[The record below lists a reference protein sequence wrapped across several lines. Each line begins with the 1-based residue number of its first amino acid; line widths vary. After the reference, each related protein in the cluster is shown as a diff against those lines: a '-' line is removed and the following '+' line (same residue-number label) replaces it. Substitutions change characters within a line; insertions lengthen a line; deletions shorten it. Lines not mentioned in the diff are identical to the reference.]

1 MGLVI
6 LAGVCLLA
14 QIVLAIGWL
23 TTSKALRAWA
33 TSIQKGWQKE
43 SVDSLRER
51 MPLMSNV
58 LQQNVVP
65 WKGRAHLKEASA
77 VWLIR
82 SKIEEDHGSSISVL
96 YGLFGGVLL
105 TTLAQFIGTSETA
118 SWVEPTLLALVCLS
132 LGLTLFINQSLTT
145 SITKARL
152 ALDAVCP
159 PLPSA
164 DNVTR
169 DVMEQLQKQMKL
181 LRNGQQQSLDSLG
194 KSQAT
199 LAKLGTNLQ
208 LAFQK
213 SVREQLAPAL
223 EEMSTLASA
232 SQRVN
237 QRYVEETTRKQNQ
250 VVQGLIVQVM
260 DGIDQAIGKSLRDT
274 SESFAASVQRQ
285 QVSMD
290 RWRRSVESVAEVIGS
305 LEQTTKGVTVGAE
318 RMAQAAEP
326 VRAAAQVFSDSA
338 KELQKVFPVVSQLG
352 EMVLQAQS
360 GLTESHSAIQRGT
373 AEYLEVTG
381 TIRTMV
387 SDLNRAHESS
397 IERISG
403 SVEETLV
410 QPFAHMTSELQT
422 LQTGQ
427 RTAFDQL
434 QQMTASIEQ
443 TLKQLEG
450 GHDNL
455 STLAAQIQKAG
466 EPSVQ
471 AAASFVLVSQQLQQ
485 IVPQLENTT
494 QIHKV
499 GAQTMQR
506 ISEGLQS
513 ENNRNEQMLEQV
525 QALLEQLESTQQQMA
540 ERVAKGV
547 DGALAEK
554 LVEARENFVA
564 DVRAASDAL
573 KQSGVG
579 AAQQFQ
585 ESSALLVTQIE
596 ASGESWTGTIASTS
610 EQWTEI
616 MSNSVELLTQTTG
629 QWALQVETSG
639 GKWSE
644 TVGRAANE
652 AGRDW
657 KQANVEAATQL
668 QTVGAN
674 LLNTLDEQSTKL
686 VKTLDNSTLSF
697 AKQMSLSS
705 TEVAEH
711 LKQSSIE
718 LSQTLQTAR
727 TEWDTQIRSSSQYI
741 SDSLK
746 KSGSDINVSLSQVR
760 QQLADTM
767 SDSTKVLQQSLH
779 TAGQTFI
786 QDWGHMGQSIRDA
799 LEHASQSLDQSV
811 QEVGR
816 KLNQRIDEAGQSLEL
831 SVQQSAQSL
840 QAGATHAHDKLS
852 QVGDGWSTA
861 IQDAANSLRG
871 NAEFVSE
878 TISSTLSAVQSEMEE
893 HLGRTLQS
901 VETQMTKRLDE
912 GIARQQQLIE
922 LSNIQQGKATQYLSE
937 VTQQSTELLNKTI
950 QDTQVALQSKLSD
963 FGTDLQVS
971 LQEIFQQYQNGL
983 LSAAR
988 QQELAGQSLLDQA
1001 QEAGQKL
1008 QQAMSQAQVQTQN
1021 SLENMGTDMV
1031 LHLGQIHRQ
1040 YSESLERSQASM
1052 SQLVSLQEGH
1062 IGSWQ
1067 ELVQTLTP
1075 ALSQLNGS
1083 AVQLDQVVNNLKDS
1097 MTPATTVSEN
1107 FKQASTQLQAVFP
1120 NISDTADSYHRF
1132 NQSLQEASSALAFTA
1147 DKYSKAGGDM
1157 GGLLSQIEQSL
1168 DLQNQ
1173 SNDSVSTTLQ
1183 GVENTIN
1190 NLEPVVRLMQQASHD
1205 IRVVSEGSTNTV
1217 ETMKQATE
1225 SQNQSVQQMGQ
1236 LSAQLLKTLSGQSA
1250 RLLELTGQ
1258 MEQMQQVLTV
1268 GVDAFAHQLPQSV
1281 DGTLVQFDAVLA
1293 EGVLRING
1301 SIERLREAMDDLIEQ
1316 LER

>member
-1 MGLVI
+1 MNLVV

-14 QIVLAIGWL
+14 QFLLAMGWL
-23 TTSKALRAWA
+23 ATSKSLRTWA
-33 TSIQKGWQKE
+33 VSMKDGWQN
-43 SVDSLRER
+43 DSADTIRDRL
-51 MPLMSNV
+51 PLMVNV
-58 LQQNVVP
+58 LQQNIVP
-65 WKGRAHLKEASA
+65 WKGRPHLKDVSSL
-77 VWLIR
+77 WLTK
-82 SKIEEDHGSSISVL
+82 SKVEEDHGSSIWVL
-96 YGLFGGVLL
+96 YGLFAGVLL
-105 TTLAQFIGTSETA
+105 MTATQSLASDVIETWIA
-118 SWVEPTLLALVCLS
+118 PTMQGFVCVS
-132 LGLTLFINQSLTT
+132 LGLTFFVNHHVTG
-145 SITKARL
+145 SIRAARL

-169 DVMEQLQKQMKL
+169 DVMEQLQKQLTL

-199 LAKLGTNLQ
+199 LAKLGDNLQ

-213 SVREQLAPAL
+213 SVREQLSP
-223 EEMSTLASA
+223 TLAEISKLA
-232 SQRVN
+232 SDSQQAN

-260 DGIDQAIGKSLRDT
+260 DGIDQAIGQSLRDT

-290 RWRRSVESVAEVIGS
+290 RWRRSVESVAEVIGT
-305 LEQTTKGVTVGAE
+305 LEKTTKGVTLGAE

-326 VRAAAQVFSDSA
+326 VQAAAQVFSDSA

-352 EMVLQAQS
+352 DMVLRAQS

-381 TIRTMV
+381 TIRSMV
-387 SDLNRAHESS
+387 TDLNQAHERA

-403 SVEETLV
+403 GVEDTLI
-410 QPFAHMTSELQT
+410 QPFVQMSGELQT

-427 RTAFDQL
+427 RTAFEQL
-434 QQMTASIEQ
+434 QQMTSSIEQ
-443 TLKQLEG
+443 TLQQLEG

-455 STLAAQIQKAG
+455 STLAEQIQQAG
-466 EPSVQ
+466 EPSIQ
-471 AAASFVLVSQQLQQ
+471 AAASFVLVSEQLQK
-485 IVPQLENTT
+485 IVPQLEHTS
-494 QIHKV
+494 QIHEV
-499 GAQTMQR
+499 GAQTMKR
-506 ISEGLQS
+506 ISDGLQS

-525 QALLEQLESTQQQMA
+525 QGLVVHLESTQQQMA

-547 DGALAEK
+547 DGALADK
-554 LVEARENFVA
+554 LIEARSRFVE
-564 DVRAASDAL
+564 DVTAASDAL
-573 KQSGVG
+573 RQSGVG
-579 AAQQFQ
+579 VAEQLQQ
-585 ESSALLVTQIE
+585 S
-596 ASGESWTGTIASTS
+596 
-610 EQWTEI
+610 
-616 MSNSVELLTQTTG
+616 SVELT
-629 QWALQVETSG
+629 
-639 GKWSE
+639 
-644 TVGRAANE
+644 
-652 AGRDW
+652 
-657 KQANVEAATQL
+657 
-668 QTVGAN
+668 
-674 LLNTLDEQSTKL
+674 
-686 VKTLDNSTLSF
+686 
-697 AKQMSLSS
+697 
-705 TEVAEH
+705 
-711 LKQSSIE
+711 
-718 LSQTLQTAR
+718 QTLQTAR
-727 TEWDTQIRSSSQYI
+727 VEWDTQIRSSGSYLN
-741 SDSLK
+741 DSLK
-746 KSGSDINVSLSQVR
+746 KSGSDINISLSQVR

-840 QAGATHAHDKLS
+840 QDGATHAHDKLS
-852 QVGDGWSTA
+852 QVGEGWSSA
-861 IQDAANSLRG
+861 IQDAAQSLRG
-871 NAEFVSE
+871 NAQFVSE
-878 TISSTLSAVQSEMEE
+878 TISSTLSSVQSEMEA
-893 HLGRTLQS
+893 HLARTLQS
-901 VETQMTKRLDE
+901 LENQMTQRLDE
-912 GIARQQQLIE
+912 GVARQQKLIE
-922 LSNIQQGKATQYLSE
+922 QSNILQGKATQQLLE
-937 VTQQSTELLNKTI
+937 GTQQSTERLQQTI
-950 QDTQVALQSKLSD
+950 QITQEALQTKLSD

-1008 QQAMSQAQVQTQN
+1008 QQAMGQAQVQTQN
-1021 SLENMGTDMV
+1021 ALQNMGADMV

-1040 YSESLERSQASM
+1040 YSESLERSQTSM
-1052 SQLVSLQEGH
+1052 SQLVTLQEGH

-1067 ELVQTLTP
+1067 ELVTTLTP
-1075 ALSQLNGS
+1075 ALSQLNDS
-1083 AVQLDQVVNNLKDS
+1083 AVQLDQVVNSLKES

-1107 FKQASTQLQAVFP
+1107 FKQASNQLQAVFP
-1120 NISDTADSYHRF
+1120 NISDTADSYHQF
-1132 NQSLQEASSALAFTA
+1132 NTSLQEASKALAITA
-1147 DKYSKAGGDM
+1147 EKYSKAGGDM
-1157 GGLLSQIEQSL
+1157 GMVLSQIEESL

-1173 SNDSVSTTLQ
+1173 SNQSVSTTLQ

-1205 IRVVSEGSTNTV
+1205 IRVVSEGSTNTI

-1225 SQNQSVQQMGQ
+1225 SQNQSVQQMGK
-1236 LSAQLLKTLSGQSA
+1236 LSGQLLKTLSSQSK

-1258 MEQMQQVLTV
+1258 MEQMQKVLTV

>member
-1 MGLVI
+1 MNVVI
-6 LAGVCLLA
+6 LAGVCLVA
-14 QIVLAIGWL
+14 QVLLTMGWL
-23 TTSKALRAWA
+23 STASALRTWA
-33 TSIQKGWQKE
+33 TTMQGGWSKE
-43 SVDSLRER
+43 GVDTLKEH
-51 MPLMSNV
+51 MPLMSNAV
-58 LQQNVVP
+58 RQNVVY
-65 WKGRAHLKEASA
+65 WKGVPHLKEASA
-77 VWLIR
+77 VWLTQ
-82 SKIEEDHGSSISVL
+82 SKIEEERGSSLSL
-96 YGLFGGVLL
+96 LHGLLGAVLL
-105 TTLAQFIGTSETA
+105 ATLSQLSVSGSIESWISTTLLGMVCTSFG
-118 SWVEPTLLALVCLS
+118 LAMFV
-132 LGLTLFINQSLTT
+132 NQRVIS
-145 SITKARL
+145 SIKEARL
-152 ALDAVCP
+152 ALDSACP

-169 DVMEQLQKQMKL
+169 DVMEQLQKQMNL
-181 LRNGQQQSLDSLG
+181 LRNGQKQSLDSLG

-199 LAKLGTNLQ
+199 LAKLGDNLQ

-213 SVREQLAPAL
+213 SIQQQLAPTL
-223 EEMSTLASA
+223 QEISKLASD
-232 SQRVN
+232 SQQAN
-237 QRYVEETTRKQNQ
+237 QRYVEETTRKQSQ

-260 DGIDQAIGKSLRDT
+260 DGIDQAIGQSLRDT

-290 RWRRSVESVAEVIGS
+290 RWRRSVESVADVIDT
-305 LEQTTKGVTVGAE
+305 LEQTTKGVTIGAE

-338 KELQKVFPVVSQLG
+338 KELQKVFPVVSELG
-352 EMVLQAQS
+352 EMVLKAQS

-381 TIRTMV
+381 TIRSMV
-387 SDLNRAHESS
+387 TDLNRAHESA

-403 SVEETLV
+403 GVNDTLV
-410 QPFAHMTSELQT
+410 QPFAQMTGELQQ
-422 LQTGQ
+422 LQSGQ
-427 RTAFDQL
+427 RTAFEQL
-434 QQMTASIEQ
+434 QQMTTSIEQ
-443 TLKQLEG
+443 TLQQLEG

-455 STLAAQIQKAG
+455 SILAEQIQKAG
-466 EPSVQ
+466 EPSIQ
-471 AAASFVLVSQQLQQ
+471 AAASFVQVSEQLQQ
-485 IVPQLENTT
+485 IVPQLEHTS
-494 QIHKV
+494 QIHEV

-506 ISEGLQS
+506 ISDGLQS

-525 QALLEQLESTQQQMA
+525 QALLTQLESTQQQMA

-547 DGALAEK
+547 DGALADK
-554 LVEARENFVA
+554 LVDARSQFVA
-564 DVRAASDAL
+564 GVHAASEAI

-579 AAQQFQ
+579 AAEQLTQ
-585 ESSALLVTQIE
+585 SSIALASQLAT
-596 ASGESWTGTIASTS
+596 SGETWIETMASTS
-610 EQWTEI
+610 EQWQSTVSSSATTLTET
-616 MSNSVELLTQTTG
+616 SNHWSTQVEKSSEKWFQTTHM
-629 QWALQVETSG
+629 AAHESG
-639 GKWSE
+639 EK
-644 TVGRAANE
+644 
-652 AGRDW
+652 W
-657 KQANVEAATQL
+657 KQANLEAATQL
-668 QTVGAN
+668 QTVGSE
-674 LLNTLDEQSTKL
+674 LLNTLDAQSTKL
-686 VKTLDNSTLSF
+686 VSTFDSSTLSF
-697 AKQMSLSS
+697 AKQMTLSG
-705 TEVAEH
+705 TEVSEQ
-711 LKQSSIE
+711 LKQSSLE
-718 LSQTLQTAR
+718 LTQTLQTAR
-727 TEWDTQIRSSSQYI
+727 MEWDTQIRTSSQHL

-767 SDSTKVLQQSLH
+767 SDATTILQQSLH
-779 TAGQTFI
+779 TAGQAFI

-840 QAGATHAHDKLS
+840 QDGATHAHDKLS
-852 QVGDGWSTA
+852 QVGDGWSSA
-861 IQDAANSLRG
+861 IQEAADSLRG
-871 NAEFVSE
+871 NAQFVSE
-878 TISSTLSAVQSEMEE
+878 TISATLTTVQSEMEN
-893 HLGRTLQS
+893 HLGRTLQAL
-901 VETQMTKRLDE
+901 ETQMTQRLDE
-912 GIARQQQLIE
+912 GVAKQQQLIE
-922 LSNIQQGKATQYLSE
+922 QSNLQQGKATQYLLDI
-937 VTQQSTELLNKTI
+937 TQQSTDIFQRTI
-950 QDTQVALQSKLSD
+950 QTTQEALQSKLSD

-971 LQEIFQQYQNGL
+971 LQEIFQQYQSGL
-983 LSAAR
+983 LSAAN

-1008 QQAMSQAQVQTQN
+1008 QQAMSQAQMQTQHA
-1021 SLENMGTDMV
+1021 LENMGSEMV

-1052 SQLVSLQEGH
+1052 SQLVTLQEGH

-1083 AVQLDQVVNNLKDS
+1083 AAQLDQVVNSLKES

-1107 FKQASTQLQAVFP
+1107 FKQASNQLQAVFP

-1132 NQSLQEASSALAFTA
+1132 NQSLQEASNALAFTA

-1173 SNDSVSTTLQ
+1173 SNQSVSTTLQ

-1205 IRVVSEGSTNTV
+1205 IRVVSEGSSNTI

-1225 SQNQSVQQMGQ
+1225 SQNQSVQQMGK
-1236 LSAQLLKTLSGQSA
+1236 LSAQLLKTLSSQST
-1250 RLLELTGQ
+1250 RLVELTGQ

-1268 GVDAFAHQLPQSV
+1268 GVDAFAQQLPQSV

>member
-1 MGLVI
+1 MNLVI

-14 QIVLAIGWL
+14 QIVLAMGWL
-23 TTSKALRAWA
+23 TTSNALRTWA
-33 TSIQKGWQKE
+33 ESLQTGWQKE
-43 SVDSLRER
+43 SIGSIKDR

-58 LQQNVVP
+58 LRQNVVS
-65 WKGRAHLKEASA
+65 WKGRPHLKEVS
-77 VWLIR
+77 VRWLT
-82 SKIEEDHGSSISVL
+82 KAQIEADHGGSIWVL
-96 YGLFGGVLL
+96 YGLCFGVLL
-105 TTLAQFIGTSETA
+105 TTVAQFTA
-118 SWVEPTLLALVCLS
+118 SDVIESWIAPTMLALICTS
-132 LGLTLFINQSLTT
+132 LGLTLVVHQRLTT
-145 SITKARL
+145 SIKEARL
-152 ALDAVCP
+152 ALDGVCP

-169 DVMEQLQKQMKL
+169 DVMEQLQKQMTL

-194 KSQAT
+194 KSQDT

-208 LAFQK
+208 LSFQK
-213 SVREQLAPAL
+213 SVREQLAPTL
-223 EEMSTLASA
+223 KEISDLASNA
-232 SQRVN
+232 QQVN
-237 QRYVEETTRKQNQ
+237 QRYVEETTRKQSQ

-274 SESFAASVQRQ
+274 SDSFAASVQRQ
-285 QVSMD
+285 QISMD
-290 RWRRSVESVAEVIGS
+290 RWRRSVESVAEVIGA

-352 EMVLQAQS
+352 EMVLKAQS

-381 TIRTMV
+381 AIRTMV
-387 SDLNRAHESS
+387 SDLNRAHESA

-403 SVEETLV
+403 GVEESIV
-410 QPFAHMTSELQT
+410 QPFVQMTGELQT
-422 LQTGQ
+422 LQGGQ
-427 RTAFDQL
+427 RTAFEQL
-434 QQMTASIEQ
+434 QQMTSNIEQ

-455 STLAAQIQKAG
+455 STLAEQIQKAG

-471 AAASFVLVSQQLQQ
+471 AAASFVLVSEQLQQ
-485 IVPQLENTT
+485 IVPQLEHTS
-494 QIHKV
+494 QIHEV
-499 GAQTMQR
+499 GAQTMQS
-506 ISEGLQS
+506 ISDGLQS

-525 QALLEQLESTQQQMA
+525 QRLLDHLESTQQQMA
-540 ERVAKGV
+540 ERVAKGI
-547 DGALAEK
+547 DGALADK
-554 LVEARENFVA
+554 LIEARGVFVS
-564 DVRAASDAL
+564 DVKAASEAL
-573 KQSGVG
+573 KKSGIG

-585 ESSALLVTQIE
+585 ESSVQLVNQMT
-596 ASGESWTGTIASTS
+596 ASGEAWASTVTSTS
-610 EQWTEI
+610 EHWLETV
-616 MSNSVELLTQTTG
+616 SGSSDTFKQTTA
-629 QWALQVETSG
+629 QWSTQVERTG
-639 GKWSE
+639 QKWSE
-644 TVGRAANE
+644 TVDHAAKE
-652 AGRDW
+652 AGKDW

-668 QTVGAN
+668 QTVGTE
-674 LLNTLDEQSTKL
+674 LLNTLNVQSTKL
-686 VKTLDNSTLSF
+686 VETFDASTLSF
-697 AKQMSLSS
+697 AQQMSMSG
-705 TEVAEH
+705 TEVADH
-711 LKQSSIE
+711 LKQSSVE
-718 LSQTLQTAR
+718 LTQTLETAR
-727 TEWDTQIRSSSQYI
+727 VEWDAQIRSSGAYLSE
-741 SDSLK
+741 SLK

-840 QAGATHAHDKLS
+840 QDGATHAHDKLS
-852 QVGDGWSTA
+852 QVGDGWSNA
-861 IQDAANSLRG
+861 IQDAANALRG
-871 NAEFVSE
+871 NAQFVSD
-878 TISSTLSAVQSEMEE
+878 TISSTLSSVQSEMES
-893 HLGRTLQS
+893 HLGRTLQTL
-901 VETQMTKRLDE
+901 EAQMTERLDE
-912 GIARQQQLIE
+912 GVARQQKLIE
-922 LSNIQQGKATQYLSE
+922 QSNLQQNQATQHLLE
-937 VTQQSTELLNKTI
+937 VTKQSTDMVQKTI
-950 QDTQVALQSKLSD
+950 QNTQESLQSKLAD

-1008 QQAMSQAQVQTQN
+1008 QQAMSQAQVQTQHA
-1021 SLENMGTDMV
+1021 LENMGSDMV
-1031 LHLGQIHRQ
+1031 LQLGQIHRQ
-1040 YSESLERSQASM
+1040 YSESLERSQTSM

-1062 IGSWQ
+1062 IGAWQ

-1083 AVQLDQVVNNLKDS
+1083 AVQLDQVVNSLKDS

-1107 FKQASTQLQAVFP
+1107 FKQASNQLRAVFP
-1120 NISDTADSYHRF
+1120 NIADTADSYHQF
-1132 NQSLQEASSALAFTA
+1132 NQSLQEASKALAVTA

-1168 DLQNQ
+1168 GLQNQ
-1173 SNDSVSTTLQ
+1173 SNQSVSTTLQ
-1183 GVENTIN
+1183 GVEKTIN

-1205 IRVVSEGSTNTV
+1205 IRVVSEGSTSTI

-1236 LSAQLLKTLSGQSA
+1236 LSAQLLQTLSSQST

-1268 GVDAFAHQLPQSV
+1268 GVDAFAQQLPQSV